1 MGRLFIT
8 FGLIFFVLSILG
20 IYLDILLHIDG
31 KDGYTQIGQIW
42 YMYAPNSLQIAEAI
56 VSRYVD
62 PCSSLEILN
71 CSGFVW
77 HPIIST
83 FLNLPVG
90 LTFGILTIFFI
101 YFGTKK
107 RRINK
112 IN

>member
-1 MGRLFIT
+1 MGRIFIT
-8 FGLIFFVLSILG
+8 FGLIFFAMSVLG
-20 IYLDILLHIDG
+20 IYSDILLHIDG
-31 KDGYTQIGQIW
+31 GLGYTQIGQIW
-42 YMYAPNSLQIAEAI
+42 YKYAPNSLQIAEAI
-56 VSRYVD
+56 VSRYID
-62 PCSSLEILN
+62 PCSSLDFLK

-83 FLNLPVG
+83 FLIFPTG
-90 LTFGILTIFFI
+90 LAFGILTIIFI